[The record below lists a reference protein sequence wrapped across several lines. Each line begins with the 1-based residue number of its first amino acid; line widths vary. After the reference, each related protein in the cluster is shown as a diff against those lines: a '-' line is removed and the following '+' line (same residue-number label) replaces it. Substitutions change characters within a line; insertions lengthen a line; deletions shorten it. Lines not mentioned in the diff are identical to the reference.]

1 MATNLHA
8 LIRYRTIDKCL
19 RDVDRLWRWQQL
31 AEACSEELKSQMGIG
46 KTISRRT
53 IFMDIKNMK
62 GGKLGYHAPIEN
74 DRTDGYY
81 YTDSKFSINNVP
93 LKKEDMDELNN
104 ALLILKQFSGK
115 ESIAGL
121 ENVLVKLEDTLQIKR
136 GRKKNQEII
145 QFEHSLN
152 EPGQKWLNGIYDAI
166 KNKQAIT
173 ISYQPFDREPRP
185 IVISP
190 YLLKENNNRWFCFGH
205 NHKYSYLMN
214 IGLDRIVDFKISLQP
229 FQENETYDLGEHFG
243 SIVGVTQ
250 PDNIPRQKIVFKAY
264 WSQRKYIKTKPI
276 HESQKVVELKEEF
289 GVFEIEVVPNYEL
302 EARLLSYGDTVE
314 VMEPEAFK
322 EKMKARITALLS
334 RYKKTN

>member
-8 LIRYRTIDKCL
+8 LIRYRTIDKCI

-31 AEACSEELKSQMGIG
+31 AEACSHELKSQMGID
-46 KTISRRT
+46 KNISRRT
-53 IFMDIKNMK
+53 IFMDIQNMK
-62 GGKLGYHAPIEN
+62 SGKLGYHAPIEN
-74 DRTDGYY
+74 DRKEGYY
-81 YTDSKFSINNVP
+81 YSDSKFSINNVP

-136 GRKKNQEII
+136 GRKKSQEII

-185 IVISP
+185 VVMSP

-205 NHKYSYLMN
+205 SHEYGNLTN
-214 IGLDRIVDFKISLQP
+214 IGLDRIVDFKKSLQP
-229 FQENETYDLGEHFG
+229 YLENESYDLGEYFE
-243 SIVGVTQ
+243 SIVGVTR
-250 PDNIPRQKIVFKAY
+250 PNDIVRQKITFKAY
-264 WSQRKYIKTKPI
+264 GRQRRYIETKPI
-276 HESQKVVELKEEF
+276 HESQKVVELTDEF

-314 VMEPEAFK
+314 VLSPSTFR
-322 EKMKARITALLS
+322 EKVFERISLS
-334 RYKKTN
+334 KKRYDAPN